1 MPVVCARAASGGRQ
15 GHCSHAATEVEPYSL
30 CQCQMFGLAAQ
41 SASRGRRGE
50 DVMAE
55 AGWMDGCCS
64 NAASLLCFYSVSV
77 LRHSTGPLIAACHT
91 HSSLILRKPH

>member
-15 GHCSHAATEVEPYSL
+15 GHCSHAATEVELYSL
-30 CQCQMFGLAAQ
+30 YQCQMFGLAAQ

-55 AGWMDGCCS
+55 AG
-64 NAASLLCFYSVSV
+64 
-77 LRHSTGPLIAACHT
+77 
-91 HSSLILRKPH
+91 